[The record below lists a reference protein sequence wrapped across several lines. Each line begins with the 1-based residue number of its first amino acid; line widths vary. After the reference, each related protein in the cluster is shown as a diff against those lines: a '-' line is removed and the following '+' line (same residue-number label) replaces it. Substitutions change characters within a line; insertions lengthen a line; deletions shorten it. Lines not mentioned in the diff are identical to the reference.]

1 MGAAFIGA
9 FAMAMKNRFRWE
21 ILAAK
26 RREEAKEAVLFG
38 IFLPVA
44 IILFSILW
52 RIYA

>member
-9 FAMAMKNRFRWE
+9 CFMANRYRWE

-38 IFLPVA
+38 VFLPLA
-44 IILFSILW
+44 IVIFSVSFVLLNS
-52 RIYA
+52 